1 MIHHSKEYYVDYTS
15 HGMRLSQ
22 RFLTW
27 DAACDFAMR
36 VSGEDVIGYG
46 KRGSTNREVSGYGRS
61 V

>member
-27 DAACDFAMR
+27 DAAREFAMN
-36 VSGEDVIGYG
+36 VSGEDVIAYG
-46 KRGSTNREVSGYGRS
+46 KWGSTNREVSGHGRS